1 MTLNIYLA
9 THLNGRNLINFDV
22 FIQASPG
29 QLVFGRDMLLDIKYN
44 TDCDKLYERQQHK
57 INKLNIREN
66 LKRFKYDYE
75 IGDKALLK
83 RDVNDDIIRAMDY
96 VNEGPY
102 RITKVY
108 SDGTIRIQRGRNNER
123 LNIRRIVP
131 YFERPNISS

>member
-1 MTLNIYLA
+1 
-9 THLNGRNLINFDV
+9 
-22 FIQASPG
+22 
-29 QLVFGRDMLLDIKYN
+29 MLLDIKYN
-44 TDCDKLYERQQHK
+44 TDWDKLYERQQHK
-57 INKLNIREN
+57 INKSNIREN

-123 LNIRRIVP
+123 LNIRRVVP